1 MTTQYFSHKE
11 RYAVVNILTAIM
23 EADTIIHPQE
33 IEYMDSVLADFAI
46 TEDDNER
53 LELMD
58 LQMCFEIIKGMSAEN
73 LEKAKEMF
81 VTMAVIDGYFD
92 PREKQLLEML

>member
-1 MTTQYFSHKE
+1 MTTQYFLHKE
-11 RYAVVNILTAIM
+11 RYAVINILTAIM

-33 IEYMDSVLADFAI
+33 IEYMDSVLADFDI

-58 LQMCFEIIKGMSAEN
+58 LQMCFDIIKGMSAEK
-73 LEKAKEMF
+73 LAKAKDMF
-81 VTMAVIDGYFD
+81 ATMAIIDGYFD
-92 PREKQLLEML
+92 PREKKLLEML